1 MWQQFNSLAN
11 MTKVW
16 ASQILAFWVRSLLN
30 TLMIKFSLGNSY
42 GEFNYNKYQNI
53 LMVGSKEKQK
63 IIYSKNDER

>member
-1 MWQQFNSLAN
+1 
-11 MTKVW
+11 
-16 ASQILAFWVRSLLN
+16 
-30 TLMIKFSLGNSY
+30 MIKFSLGNSY